1 MISVKKNSEKI
12 IAFFAGAICAW
23 LVLSSPKETKKIE
36 NRSIAASPNLNTQ
49 QKI

>member
-23 LVLSSPKETKKIE
+23 LVLSSPKETKNITLKRKIRRLE
-36 NRSIAASPNLNTQ
+36 
-49 QKI
+49 